1 MTSSRIVEQDSD
13 YSPPT
18 EAAINVV
25 ALVGGTSS
33 VQQDTGIL
41 GTPTAPAQFVT
52 IGCDVVFFLTFSTN
66 GSATSAGTVTDPV
79 IASVSGASR
88 TMGPYQPGVISLRAD
103 ARRRSFEVI
112 SASAGT
118 FRWYLSSSGGV
129 I

>member
-1 MTSSRIVEQDSD
+1 MTSSRVVEQDSD

-18 EAAINVV
+18 EAAINCVV
-25 ALVGGTSS
+25 LVGGTAS
-33 VQQDTGIL
+33 VLQDTSI
-41 GTPTAPAQFVT
+41 GTATVPPGFIT
-52 IGCDVVFFLTFSTN
+52 IGCDVVFFLTFSAN

-118 FRWYLSSSGGV
+118 FRWYLSSSGGM

>member
-1 MTSSRIVEQDSD
+1 MSDGRITQQDSD

-18 EAAINVV
+18 EAAINCV
-25 ALVGGTSS
+25 ALVGGTAS
-33 VQQDTGIL
+33 VLQDTGIL
-41 GTPTAPAQFVT
+41 GTVAAPAGFVS
-52 IGCDVVFFLTFSTN
+52 IGCDVVFFLTFSAD

-88 TMGPYQPGVISLRAD
+88 TMGPYQPGIISLRAGPL
-103 ARRRSFEVI
+103 RRSFKVI

-118 FRWYLSSSGGV
+118 FRWYLSNGPGV

>member
-1 MTSSRIVEQDSD
+1 MSDGRITQQDSD

-25 ALVGGTSS
+25 ALVGGTAS
-33 VQQDTGIL
+33 VLQDTGIL
-41 GTPTAPAQFVT
+41 GTPAAPAGFVS

-66 GSATSAGTVTDPV
+66 GSPTSPGTVTDPV

-88 TMGPYQPGVISLRAD
+88 TMGPYQPGIISLRAGPM
-103 ARRRSFEVI
+103 RRSFKVI

-118 FRWYLSSSGGV
+118 FRWYLSNGPGV